1 MAQVFTSVESKK
13 LLALIDKSIKDK
25 DLTEKGI
32 ESLILIKAKIVGNL
46 IPDRQEFIYNFTN
59 GGWNSEFAANKAQ
72 AYKQAIERWG
82 DGSDLA
88 NRVDKTSFRGSTPRD
103 YSNEMSKFY

>member
-46 IPDRQEFIYNFTN
+46 IPDRQEFLYNFTN
-59 GGWNSEFAANKAQ
+59 GGWNSEYASDKKQ
-72 AYKQAIERWG
+72 AYKQAIKRWG
-82 DGSDLA
+82 VGSDLA
-88 NRVDKTSFRGSTPRD
+88 NRVDKNSFRGSTPQD
-103 YSNEMSKFY
+103 YNNEMSKFY